1 MARFS
6 VLLLA
11 AIALY
16 AHPACASLKDTI
28 LGVKNAHNAAAADA
42 RLKHI
47 QASNAAS
54 TNVAPTPN
62 VDLAN
67 AAVLADDGTSLQV
80 YTSTSVPSDA
90 PAACQTALIA
100 SVACNSTILVLS
112 EDQDWSTD
120 ELDLMCTSACTTALY
135 AYRSGVAS
143 ACGSYMITD
152 PFDGSLYPATLA
164 ADTVLADY
172 NTACERDSS
181 GSYCAPIFA
190 TFPDVPTGD
199 QGVLGWP
206 QSDLCSECTMGALN
220 ITISNPST
228 YTVDAWNALQSALK
242 ICGANFAAYN
252 VTNPPTP
259 AVPVPG
265 PSSTP
270 LGSNTTSSNICA
282 LTGRNITVTG
292 NSTCSALAAQYSVT
306 ASDVL
311 QNNPVLNNANCT
323 NGVLPGAKL
332 CVPQAC
338 TLFTPNGTQTCDD
351 VVKAVNQGQL
361 AGAGQTITAVQLTAW
376 NPSLQYICL
385 THTLLDS
392 STPICVTP
400 HGGWPAV
407 AADPGAN
414 GGNPVAT
421 PTAVAPPP
429 GQTMPGTTAQCGEWV
444 FASTGSNCNQLLLN
458 SGVTFDD
465 FRLLNT
471 GIDENCF
478 NLWANYWYCIVPYP
492 PLSNWAAGASITDGQ
507 ASATVL
513 SMSLPPPP
521 TVTSAPYDIPPPA
534 YATPPSNIAPGTITA
549 GCSFYYNVT
558 SDDVSASDACTTL
571 ATNWGMDPDLF
582 AFYNNDTAHPCP
594 QLVAD
599 ESVCLMVLN
608 TTAAGEGMGPANK
621 MAGSG
626 PYGCRAWYTIAKND
640 NCGPVASKFGLSSQQ
655 FFALNP
661 ELFTDCTNL
670 VLGAAYCVSPPPPAA
685 IPPSTSTT
693 GPTSSTTTTTSSAAP
708 SQTIAAGSWTNCTN
722 YYQVQSGGN
731 CPMIEAMFGISQSD
745 FLKWNPEI
753 KGDCSNLDIQRYCV
767 AGTPAACG
775 KTYTVVSGD
784 VCSLVE
790 SKNGISD
797 ATLHALNPWIDA
809 NCDLQVG
816 QSICVGAPAAPPTNI
831 APGSWTNCTSYY
843 QVVANDNCNK
853 IETTAGISFT
863 DLLKWN
869 SGINTACTNLDLDSY
884 CVAGSPKT
892 CGKTY
897 TVVSNDFCSLVE
909 SKNSISDDTL
919 ALSFFCF
926 DLLISIHL

>member
-1 MARFS
+1 MARLS
-6 VLLLA
+6 ALLLA
-11 AIALY
+11 AIVLY

-42 RLKHI
+42 RLKHV
-47 QASNAAS
+47 QALNAAS

-62 VDLAN
+62 VDLAS
-67 AAVLADDGTSLQV
+67 AGVLADDGTSLQV
-80 YTSTSVPSDA
+80 YTTTSVPSDA

-172 NTACERDSS
+172 NTACERDGS

-199 QGVLGWP
+199 QGVLAWP

-259 AVPVPG
+259 AVSVPG

-270 LGSNTTSSNICA
+270 LGSNSTSSNICA

-323 NGVLPGAKL
+323 NGMHA
-332 CVPQAC
+332 
-338 TLFTPNGTQTCDD
+338 FHPNGTQTCDD
-351 VVKAVNQGQL
+351 VVKAANQGQL
-361 AGAGQTITAVQLTAW
+361 AGAGQKITAVQLTTW

-429 GQTMPGTTAQCGEWV
+429 GQTMPGDDRAMRRVGVCIDWV
-444 FASTGSNCNQLLLN
+444 ELQSA
-458 SGVTFDD
+458 VTQH
-465 FRLLNT
+465 RPL
-471 GIDENCF
+471 
-478 NLWANYWYCIVPYP
+478 PS
-492 PLSNWAAGASITDGQ
+492 LSNWAAGASITDGQ
-507 ASATVL
+507 ASATVF
-513 SMSLPPPP
+513 SMSFPPLP

-534 YATPPSNIAPGTITA
+534 YATPPSNIAPELSRA

-599 ESVCLMVLN
+599 ES
-608 TTAAGEGMGPANK
+608 GMGPANK

-626 PYGCRAWYTIAKND
+626 PYGCRTWYTIANND
-640 NCGPVASKFGLSSQQ
+640 GCGTVASKFGLSSQQ

-670 VLGAAYCVSPPPPAA
+670 VLGAAYCVSPPPAAA
-685 IPPSTSTT
+685 IPTSTTTT
-693 GPTSSTTTTTSSAAP
+693 GPTSSATTTTSAAAP

-731 CPMIEAMFGISQSD
+731 CPMIEAMFAISQSD

-784 VCSLVE
+784 SCSLVE

-809 NCDLQVG
+809 NCDIQVG
-816 QSICVGAPAAPPTNI
+816 QSICVGAPAAAPTNI
-831 APGSWTNCTSYY
+831 APGSWTNCTSLLPSRSKRQLQQDRNNGWHLLHGPTQVELRSQHRLHQPRSRFILRRRLSEDVREDIHGRQRRLLLARREQEQY
-843 QVVANDNCNK
+843 Q
-853 IETTAGISFT
+853 
-863 DLLKWN
+863 
-869 SGINTACTNLDLDSY
+869 
-884 CVAGSPKT
+884 
-892 CGKTY
+892 
-897 TVVSNDFCSLVE
+897 
-909 SKNSISDDTL
+909 
-919 ALSFFCF
+919 
-926 DLLISIHL
+926 